1 MSAAPTEIRSYR
13 LDPQAFEGITKRR
26 IYRRIAWV
34 TAFVVLF
41 VTIQLAVMSTLQE
54 GVGDSLPFSIPI
66 ILAALGFGGFRA
78 VRMQLKNGKAAWA
91 SYQLTM
97 SPNVLRRVIVN
108 LPPIEI
114 LRTEVTRI
122 VDVEAEGLTVATA
135 DRHRFIFIPRQLI
148 GFGEVCTQLLTWRAF
163 EAPKL
168 AQNRALA
175 VSWTVLLIGSWI
187 ACGVIPNLGLAML
200 AGATLVAV
208 GAFAIREILKVNVF
222 DNKQK
227 AASIG
232 GLVFMMFAPFA
243 RLILHFVFHVETG
256 WPQ

>member
-1 MSAAPTEIRSYR
+1 M
-13 LDPQAFEGITKRR
+13 
-26 IYRRIAWV
+26 
-34 TAFVVLF
+34 
-41 VTIQLAVMSTLQE
+41 
-54 GVGDSLPFSIPI
+54 
-66 ILAALGFGGFRA
+66 
-78 VRMQLKNGKAAWA
+78 
-91 SYQLTM
+91 
-97 SPNVLRRVIVN
+97 
-108 LPPIEI
+108 
-114 LRTEVTRI
+114 
-122 VDVEAEGLTVATA
+122 DVEAEGLTVATA
-135 DRHRFIFIPRQLI
+135 DRHRFIFIPKQLI
-148 GFGEVCTQLLTWRAF
+148 GFSEVCTQLLTWRAF
-163 EAPKL
+163 EGPKL
-168 AQNRALA
+168 ARNRALA

-208 GAFAIREILKVNVF
+208 GALAIREILKVNVF

>member
-13 LDPQAFEGITKRR
+13 LDPQAFEGTTKRR

-54 GVGDSLPFSIPI
+54 GVGDSLLLSIPV

-108 LPPIEI
+108 LPPIEDPSA
-114 LRTEVTRI
+114 LR
-122 VDVEAEGLTVATA
+122 
-135 DRHRFIFIPRQLI
+135 
-148 GFGEVCTQLLTWRAF
+148 
-163 EAPKL
+163 
-168 AQNRALA
+168 
-175 VSWTVLLIGSWI
+175 
-187 ACGVIPNLGLAML
+187 
-200 AGATLVAV
+200 
-208 GAFAIREILKVNVF
+208 
-222 DNKQK
+222 
-227 AASIG
+227 
-232 GLVFMMFAPFA
+232 
-243 RLILHFVFHVETG
+243 
-256 WPQ
+256 